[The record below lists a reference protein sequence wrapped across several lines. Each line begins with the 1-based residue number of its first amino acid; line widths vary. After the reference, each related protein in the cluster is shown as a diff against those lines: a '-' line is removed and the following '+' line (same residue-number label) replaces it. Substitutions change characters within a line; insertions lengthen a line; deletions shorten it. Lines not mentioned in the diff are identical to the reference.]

1 MIAASRQRTRRP
13 LRASRGPDE
22 PPAAPASAARSAGEP
37 SPAQG
42 RGHLVIAGT
51 WLEGVVQ
58 VRGDL
63 LLELARLGV
72 RQAAHGL
79 VELAQVVADQ
89 PVIERG
95 AAH

>member
-1 MIAASRQRTRRP
+1 MAAITVARRP
-13 LRASRGPDE
+13 GLGGEVGGRAE
-22 PPAAPASAARSAGEP
+22 
-37 SPAQG
+37 PAQG
-42 RGHLVIAGT
+42 RGHLVIAGP

-79 VELAQVVADQ
+79 IKVAQVVADQ